1 MATVEKKKKNKSV
14 TPRKKASNAKQKAP
28 GAKQKAAVATKKAAS
43 AKRQGSAKSS
53 SAKSSS
59 AKTLSAKSSSAK
71 SSSPKRLTKQAVQ
84 PQPVELSVVD
94 FWFDPLCP
102 WAWLTS
108 RWMLEVEQ
116 VRPVKTVFHVMS
128 LSVLNEGRSDISEDH
143 RRGLG
148 VGFGP
153 VRVALA
159 VEEQYGQEQLSSF
172 YTALGTRL
180 HPLQHELGRDTIETA
195 LSDIG
200 LPTDLADAA
209 DTGDN
214 DDALRASHH
223 AGMDPVGMD
232 VGTPVI
238 HVNGVAFFGP
248 VISPAP
254 TGEEAGR
261 MFDGV
266 LQLASYPG
274 FFELK
279 RTRTVG
285 PIFD

>member
-1 MATVEKKKKNKSV
+1 MAKPDKKKQSGSKKDKKKESKKGTAPDSV
-14 TPRKKASNAKQKAP
+14 SS
-28 GAKQKAAVATKKAAS
+28 AVAPT
-43 AKRQGSAKSS
+43 
-53 SAKSSS
+53 
-59 AKTLSAKSSSAK
+59 T
-71 SSSPKRLTKQAVQ
+71 
-84 PQPVELSVVD
+84 VD
-94 FWFDPLCP
+94 FWFDPRCP

-108 RWMLEVEQ
+108 RWMLEVEK
-116 VRPVKTVFHVMS
+116 VRPVRTVLHVMS
-128 LSVLNEGRSDISEDH
+128 LSVLNQGREMSEDYQ
-143 RRGLG
+143 RGMDAG
-148 VGFGP
+148 WAP

-159 VEEQYGQEQLSSF
+159 VEEQYGQEQLAAF
-172 YTALGTRL
+172 YTAVGSRVHPGGQELDRGTL
-180 HPLQHELGRDTIETA
+180 EAA
-195 LSDIG
+195 LTDVG
-200 LPTDLADAA
+200 LPAELAEAG

-254 TGEEAGR
+254 TGEEAGKV
-261 MFDGV
+261 FDGV